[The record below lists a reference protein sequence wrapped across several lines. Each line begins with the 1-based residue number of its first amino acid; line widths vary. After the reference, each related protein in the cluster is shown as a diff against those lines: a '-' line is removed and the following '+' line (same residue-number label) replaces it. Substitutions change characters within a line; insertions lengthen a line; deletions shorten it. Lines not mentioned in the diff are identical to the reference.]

1 MPAEI
6 LLTTY
11 QYDTAGNLVRTIDP
25 QGTVNLRQFDEAGR
39 LTKQVENAGASVVQ
53 LGEDGSP
60 SLTEDGQLLFEE

>member
-1 MPAEI
+1 MPSDI

-11 QYDTAGNLVRTIDP
+11 QYDTAGNLVCTIDP
-25 QGTVNLRQFDEAGR
+25 QGTVNLREFDQAGR
-39 LTKQVENAGASVVQ
+39 MVKQIENAGASMVQ